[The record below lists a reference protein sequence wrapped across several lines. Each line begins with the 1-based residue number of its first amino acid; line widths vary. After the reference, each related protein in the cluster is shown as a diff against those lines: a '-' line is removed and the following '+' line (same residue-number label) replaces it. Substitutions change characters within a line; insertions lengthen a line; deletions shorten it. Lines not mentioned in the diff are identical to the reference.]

1 MTEQEIVQLV
11 RKIIREELE
20 TIFKTDRFTF
30 EKNIQILDARNIQ
43 VGKGTGTKIG
53 TEVTQKIAFYGETPV
68 IQASAITPPA
78 GGATQ
83 DAEARAA
90 IGFII
95 TAIKNFGIVA

>member
-1 MTEQEIVQLV
+1 MTEEQIRQ
-11 RKIIREELE
+11 IIKDELQVL
-20 TIFKTDRFTF
+20 FKTDRIVIP
-30 EKNIQILDARNIQ
+30 KNMQILDARNIQ

-68 IQASAITPPA
+68 IQADAIVPPA
-78 GGATQ
+78 GGVTQ